1 MTLIND
7 FLSLIYPRYC
17 PACGI
22 LMYQHERGLCR
33 LCLLK
38 LPKSGFHQ
46 VSDNKLSQLLGGRV
60 PLEKTLCLY
69 LFEKSGK
76 VQKLV
81 HAIKYKGQ
89 KDLAQYLGK
98 LLGNEVK
105 NSIDPGYFDLIIPVP
120 LHPKKEKARGY
131 NQSAEFAK
139 GLARTLKVPL
149 EEQAVFRIKE
159 SSTQTRK
166 KKFERW
172 ENVEGIFERNHLLDL
187 SNKHLLL
194 VDDVVTTGATI
205 EALWECLK
213 GQADIKVSVACLGYA
228 KVGGN

>member
-22 LMYQHERGLCR
+22 LLYQHENGICR
-33 LCLLK
+33 LCHLK
-38 LPKSGFHQ
+38 LPKSNFHL
-46 VSDNKLSQLLGGRV
+46 VADNKLSRLLGGRV

-89 KDLAQYLGK
+89 KDLARYLGRVLAK
-98 LLGNEVK
+98 ETEKSETL
-105 NSIDPGYFDLIIPVP
+105 SDFDLIVPVP
-120 LHPKKEKARGY
+120 LHPSKEKVRGY
-131 NQSAEFAK
+131 NQSVEFAK
-139 GLARTLKVPL
+139 GLSEVLLIPL
-149 EEQAVFRIKE
+149 DEQAVFRSKA

-172 ENVEGIFERNHLLDL
+172 ENVEGIFRRNPASDL
-187 SNKHLLL
+187 RHKHLLL

-205 EALWECLK
+205 EALWESLK
-213 GQADIKVSVACLGYA
+213 DQEGLRVSLACLGYA
-228 KVGGN
+228 IADGN